1 MNIYLARNVV
11 IILLISGT
19 LITSIAVTGQT
30 FATTI
35 GKPDVGIDDGLT
47 TEGEGAEDE
56 ETTDEDGDETT
67 SERIVPSKDRFC
79 KQGTG
84 GDTGKPCIPCD
95 PGLPLPGCLDVTTG
109 EPLILGDAEQEI
121 PESEKNKAIQ
131 GLKDLQFL
139 QSLEDT
145 DSATERVEIIFKK
158 LEDKGSVPLQTT
170 QMFNSFLKGDTSAY
184 TLCKKISEGTFVN
197 IGSNDCDA
205 LQVQGGSANTGT
217 SANVV
222 GAFFLGWI
230 AGEALNA
237 VLKDAGIDVTAPVKF
252 TCQSVG
258 LVGTWP
264 NGSKPQ

>member
-1 MNIYLARNVV
+1 MARKVV

-95 PGLPLPGCLDVTTG
+95 PGLPLPGCVDIVTGGPLDM
-109 EPLILGDAEQEI
+109 
-121 PESEKNKAIQ
+121 PETATSESGKNNTKVP
-131 GLKDLQFL
+131 KDLGGL
-139 QSLEDT
+139 
-145 DSATERVEIIFKK
+145 
-158 LEDKGSVPLQTT
+158 
-170 QMFNSFLKGDTSAY
+170 
-184 TLCKKISEGTFVN
+184 
-197 IGSNDCDA
+197 NDDDD
-205 LQVQGGSANTGT
+205 
-217 SANVV
+217 
-222 GAFFLGWI
+222 GAPSI
-230 AGEALNA
+230 N
-237 VLKDAGIDVTAPVKF
+237 P
-252 TCQSVG
+252 G
-258 LVGTWP
+258 LD
-264 NGSKPQ
+264 